1 MAPFTQPGRRHFQP
15 EVRQVLLCIG
25 AVKLLLMDRL
35 GFIPV
40 PDQLDAIK
48 CAWTR
53 GVITPQLELDTQ
65 WIQPGIF
72 GQKIVFP
79 TLDRRQYTDYNER
92 SEAGIGFINRSRV
105 LRHVYSLTEQR
116 AGRTTEKHLSGE
128 WLENKPMFIHGSSE
142 TTAITATREEEPSHP
157 LLVASP
163 ITSDSVRP
171 HWRPTAARSCHR
183 GYSQIQHAVKPC
195 PSTSG

>member
-1 MAPFTQPGRRHFQP
+1 
-15 EVRQVLLCIG
+15 
-25 AVKLLLMDRL
+25 MDRL
-35 GFIPV
+35 AFIPV

-53 GVITPQLELDTQ
+53 GVITPQLERGTQ
-65 WIQPGIF
+65 WVQPGIF

-128 WLENKPMFIHGSSE
+128 WLEKTHVYPWVIRNNCNNGNKRRGTLTPSPRSE
-142 TTAITATREEEPSHP
+142 
-157 LLVASP
+157 
-163 ITSDSVRP
+163 SDYQR
-171 HWRPTAARSCHR
+171 
-183 GYSQIQHAVKPC
+183 
-195 PSTSG
+195 